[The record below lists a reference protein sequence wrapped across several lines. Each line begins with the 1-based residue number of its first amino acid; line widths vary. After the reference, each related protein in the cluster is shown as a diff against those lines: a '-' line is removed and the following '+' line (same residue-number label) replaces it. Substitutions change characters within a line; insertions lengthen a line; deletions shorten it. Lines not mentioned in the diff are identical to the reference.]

1 MIPRSILLLLF
12 LFAFKANAQTTIT
25 MEKKGGVYTVPCTV
39 NGLNL
44 RFIFDTGASDVS
56 ISLAEAVFMMKNNY
70 LNPKDILGKNRFSTA
85 DGNISEGMTIVL
97 REVRFGGLVLKDVAA
112 SVVNNMNA
120 PLLLGQSAISKLGK
134 IQLDGSK
141 LTILTGKEEDV
152 QIEES
157 KEEEVEETM
166 VAEVKKPEI
175 DVTSIPCD
183 KYVYSAYLTS
193 TLPRYMYLFSEKTY
207 TDSDKRVMML
217 PAKAQMNV
225 LNEAKEDET
234 FSYVC
239 YKGVKGYISKHLLIK
254 F

>member
-1 MIPRSILLLLF
+1 MTPRSILILLF
-12 LFAFKANAQTTIT
+12 LFAFKAKAQTTIT
-25 MEKKGGVYTVPCTV
+25 MEKKGGVYNVPCTV

-70 LNPKDILGKNRFSTA
+70 LTQKDVLGKTRFSTA
-85 DGNISEGMTIVL
+85 DGNISEGTTIIL
-97 REVRFGGLVLKDVAA
+97 REIRFGGLVLKDVAA

-152 QIEES
+152 QIEEA
-157 KEEEVEETM
+157 EEAVEETM

-175 DVTSIPCD
+175 DVTTISCD

-225 LNEAKEDET
+225 LNEAKEDEI

-254 F
+254 Y